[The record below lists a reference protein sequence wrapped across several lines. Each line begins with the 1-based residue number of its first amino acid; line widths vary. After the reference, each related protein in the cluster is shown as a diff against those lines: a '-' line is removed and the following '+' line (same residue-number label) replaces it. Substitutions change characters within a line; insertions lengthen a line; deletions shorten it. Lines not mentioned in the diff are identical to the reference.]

1 MESIAIDVFH
11 QHPDAWFVFMSL
23 TATRPTSTGASW
35 PPQLFA
41 IIIFLHHSAN
51 KQRSATSCTSFADRI
66 LYLNDLTF
74 AFEPRW
80 GRSICTV
87 QWNTYQNQIN
97 YKSKEPKCSIRQVK
111 TPPFSPF
118 QQSSLCLCVCVY
130 NLCDIIYVMHSTPNL
145 FVWQNRLSYTISLP
159 LPPFLALWHN

>member
-11 QHPDAWFVFMSL
+11 QHPDLFMSL
-23 TATRPTSTGASW
+23 TATRPTSTSASW

-51 KQRSATSCTSFADRI
+51 KQRSATSCTSFADRNRI
-66 LYLNDLTF
+66 LYLNDLIF

-80 GRSICTV
+80 GQSICTI

-97 YKSKEPKCSIRQVK
+97 YKSKERSVQSGRWKRH
-111 TPPFSPF
+111 PFLLF
-118 QQSSLCLCVCVY
+118 NSLVS
-130 NLCDIIYVMHSTPNL
+130 VMHSTPSLFCVTKSAKLYNL
-145 FVWQNRLSYTISLP
+145 SPPPSLFGSLTQLIASQMRLLLP
-159 LPPFLALWHN
+159 TKT